1 MQRDQL
7 VVIDDLK
14 EMEVQKEK
22 FSFKFRQVKA
32 IKSQNCSLLIIDNQI
47 ISSFNEALKKHYN
60 FKIII

>member
-32 IKSQNCSLLIIDNQI
+32 TKSQNCSLLIIDNQI
-47 ISSFNEALKKHYN
+47 ISSFNEEETL
-60 FKIII
+60 